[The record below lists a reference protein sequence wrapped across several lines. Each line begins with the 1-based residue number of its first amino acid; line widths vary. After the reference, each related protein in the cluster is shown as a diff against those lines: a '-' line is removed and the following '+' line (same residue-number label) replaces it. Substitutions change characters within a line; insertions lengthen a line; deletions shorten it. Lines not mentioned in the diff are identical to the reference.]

1 MDSASHYNHTIYVD
15 IKYHIVLVSSVERC
29 VELQREFPTEENLPP
44 PSIIQQSYNFWVQQC
59 LD

>member
-1 MDSASHYNHTIYVD
+1 MDSASHCNHTIYVD

-44 PSIIQQSYNFWVQQC
+44 PSIIQQSYDF
-59 LD
+59 